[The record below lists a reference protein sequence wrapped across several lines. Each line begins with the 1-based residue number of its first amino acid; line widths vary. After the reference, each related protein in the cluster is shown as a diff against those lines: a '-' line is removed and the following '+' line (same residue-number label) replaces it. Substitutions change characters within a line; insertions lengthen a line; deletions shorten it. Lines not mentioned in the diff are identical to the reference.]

1 MTTKG
6 SVNAEERTVADLLSE
21 NWWLLALRGVAAVM
35 FGVLAFIW
43 PGITLVALVY
53 LFGAYA
59 FANGILSLALAF
71 KGRKGRRSSASL
83 IFGGIVSILTGLIT
97 FFLPGITALGL
108 VLLIAAWAIA
118 NGVTEIA
125 AAIRLRKVISNEWL
139 LVLAGV
145 LSIVFGIVLLLQPG
159 IGALALVFWIGA
171 WMIAIGVLL
180 MILAFRVRN
189 LAGMIGGRTRTA

>member
-1 MTTKG
+1 MTTNDN
-6 SVNAEERTVADLLSE
+6 VDAEERTVADLLAE
-21 NWWLLALRGVAAVM
+21 NWWLLALRGVAAVL
-35 FGVLAFIW
+35 FGILAFIW

-59 FANGILSLALAF
+59 FANGILSFGLAF
-71 KGRKGRRSSASL
+71 RGRKGRRSSASL
-83 IFGGIVSILTGLIT
+83 IFGGIIGILTGLIT

-139 LVLAGV
+139 LIIAGI
-145 LSIVFGIVLLLQPG
+145 LSIAFGIVLLIMPG
-159 IGALALVFWIGA
+159 VGALALVFWIGA
-171 WMIAIGVLL
+171 WMLAIGVLL
-180 MILAFRVRN
+180 MALAFRVRG
-189 LAGMIGGRTRTA
+189 LTARRA

>member
-1 MTTKG
+1 MTTNN
-6 SVNAEERTVADLLSE
+6 SVDADERTVADLLAE
-21 NWWLLALRGVAAVM
+21 NWWLLALRGVAAMM
-35 FGVLAFIW
+35 FGILAFIW

-59 FANGILSLALAF
+59 FANGILSFALAF
-71 KGRKGRRSSASL
+71 RGRRGRRSSASL
-83 IFGGIVSILTGLIT
+83 IFGGLISILTGLIT

-125 AAIRLRKVISNEWL
+125 AAIRLRKVITNEWL
-139 LVLAGV
+139 LVLAGI
-145 LSIVFGIVLLLQPG
+145 LSIVFGILLLLQPG

-180 MILAFRVRN
+180 MILAFRIRN
-189 LAGMIGGRTRTA
+189 LAGTIGRTTRHA